1 MKLSLVT
8 PFNDTL
14 IECKTFIKEIISPVG
29 DQVPRPQG
37 WLHNDSRECSAHQP
51 RWGHAPGL
59 RGLMPEMMSETVTY
73 VVCLVKPES
82 VRGQRWESYIWGQ
95 CFPAISTCLSPGE
108 VESALKTWQ
117 IFSPRAQQWQRRLHP
132 GQVLPGQ
139 GLPGILLCH
148 RTPPVPRSWE
158 FQAPIGIFHSSP
170 GQGALHNPR
179 DPSTLLRPIWDQP
192 WYTGAK

>member
-1 MKLSLVT
+1 MIPVSAAHTSLVEGT
-8 PFNDTL
+8 HQDWGVWCLKWWVRLWCMLCL
-14 IECKTFIKEIISPVG
+14 I
-29 DQVPRPQG
+29 
-37 WLHNDSRECSAHQP
+37 
-51 RWGHAPGL
+51 
-59 RGLMPEMMSETVTY
+59 
-73 VVCLVKPES
+73 KPES

-192 WYTGAK
+192 WHTGAK